1 MNHRLVATKTK
12 ISNEFFPEHTRIPKE
27 PQKILNCQDN
37 LEKKR
42 EREREI
48 AGTTWTDFRIYSKVA
63 VIKTVWHR
71 HTDIKDGH
79 IDSLGTKESHQISL

>member
-37 LEKKR
+37 LEKKKR
-42 EREREI
+42 EREKLLVPP
-48 AGTTWTDFRIYSKVA
+48 G
-63 VIKTVWHR
+63 
-71 HTDIKDGH
+71 
-79 IDSLGTKESHQISL
+79 LISEYTPKWQ